1 MLLHAVVGRHRL
13 NDGRFT
19 ICHRRH
25 RSGPS
30 TTPGPRHVDLENRY
44 SFRAHLHSYYGTHRN
59 VDDLSSH
66 ADAHTRSINDQ
77 RKVGQT
83 PQLQPRNREIY
94 DAPRIVGF
102 PGQSLPLVG
111 GKEGLGGDVALLTWS
126 ALLKTKTQAGPCTCG
141 PRRTAWHCIT
151 SVWRADSSTMQKEHG
166 KKEKSH
172 RGGQLDRRAV
182 SPVGG
187 EDGTPPRR
195 KIPALFV
202 CGCGDGIQSL
212 DEREGG
218 GHCGWT
224 KDKMMDDSAA
234 CRNSRWG
241 DKALWN
247 YSVFAWQGLVQDL
260 VTIKKSSGCLAV
272 NRAHKLARENHWHSQ
287 EGVRASSQHGRSRGQ
302 QELVRTDTMGKSVGK
317 WRGGKSPVKSS
328 KLLQKVRLWKL
339 PTMWCKSH
347 FDSG

>member
-1 MLLHAVVGRHRL
+1 MMQ
-13 NDGRFT
+13 
-19 ICHRRH
+19 
-25 RSGPS
+25 SGPIKLHPA
-30 TTPGPRHVDLENRY
+30 TPLLLQLASSHHHRHTKLIERRPVHHLSPPSPQWPVYNARSKTRSPLDLDIH
-44 SFRAHLHSYYGTHRN
+44 FGHMN

-111 GKEGLGGDVALLTWS
+111 GKEGLGGDVALLPPQAMYVRPASHRMALHHQRLAGRFEYDAERTW
-126 ALLKTKTQAGPCTCG
+126 Q
-141 PRRTAWHCIT
+141 
-151 SVWRADSSTMQKEHG
+151 
-166 KKEKSH
+166 KEKSH

-247 YSVFAWQGLVQDL
+247 YSGLVQDL

-272 NRAHKLARENHWHSQ
+272 HRAHKLARENHWHSQ
-287 EGVRASSQHGRSRGQ
+287 EGVRASSQHGRNRGQ
-302 QELVRTDTMGKSVGK
+302 QELVRTDTMGKSVESETVEIANNVVQ
-317 WRGGKSPVKSS
+317 KS
-328 KLLQKVRLWKL
+328 
-339 PTMWCKSH
+339 
-347 FDSG
+347 F